1 MSTCGNVIVAQRAIS
16 DSLSI
21 PGAQLSC
28 YSLEAQQNTIKKRNV
43 KIPTLI

>member
-1 MSTCGNVIVAQRAIS
+1 MSTCGNVIVAQRAIC

-28 YSLEAQQNTIKKRNV
+28 YSLKHN
-43 KIPTLI
+43 KIRSKIDIC